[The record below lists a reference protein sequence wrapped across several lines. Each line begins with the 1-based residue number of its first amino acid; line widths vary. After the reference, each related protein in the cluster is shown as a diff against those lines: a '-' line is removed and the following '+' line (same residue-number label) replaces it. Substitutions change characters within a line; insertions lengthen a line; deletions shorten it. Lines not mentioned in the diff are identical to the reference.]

1 MTRPPNA
8 GTAARG
14 QSPKPFPAA
23 VVVQPRACAVL
34 LLFLLWTPGVLA
46 AQARNELQ
54 VKAAFVYNLTK
65 YVEWPQSTGPLLI
78 GVVGDGPMGSILKEM
93 MSGKRSD
100 SRPIEVILLSPD
112 DAALTRCHLLF
123 ISFRSQKKN
132 REVLEK
138 VRRAGILTVGDADSF
153 ARDGGMI
160 GLVTLENHVQIQV
173 NLEAVTEARLK
184 LSSRLLQLAMLVN
197 NKPGAGN

>member
-1 MTRPPNA
+1 MTRSPH
-8 GTAARG
+8 AASAAQG

-23 VVVQPRACAVL
+23 VLVQPRGCAVL
-34 LLFLLWTPGVLA
+34 LLLLLWAPGVLA
-46 AQARNELQ
+46 AQVHNELE

-65 YVEWPQSTGPLLI
+65 YVEWPQSTGTLLI
-78 GVVGDGPMGSILKEM
+78 GVVGDGPMGPILKEM
-93 MSGKRSD
+93 VSGKKSD
-100 SRPIEVILLSPD
+100 SRPIEVIMLSPG

-173 NLEAVTEARLK
+173 NLEAVTEAHLK

-197 NKPGAGN
+197 NKPGTRN